1 MTNDTR
7 DTYNRIALD
16 WHNDHMQDTWSI
28 DATESFSKLLPS
40 GSRVLDVGCAGGLK
54 SRVLVKNGLHVVGID
69 TSEVFIE
76 IAKREVPEGDFR
88 VMDMRDMSS
97 LDGEF
102 DGIFIL
108 ASLLHIPKSDVHR
121 VLAGLMKKLKIGGYV
136 YVAVKERRPDQPEEE
151 IVVENDYGY
160 HYERFFSFYT
170 IPELQAD
177 FEAVGLDVQSIKNI
191 PFGKTNWIHVVGLK
205 KEKRRATT
213 AMEAT

>member
-7 DTYNRIALD
+7 DTYNRIAHD
-16 WHNDHMQDTWSI
+16 WHKDHMNDTWSI
-28 DATESFSKLLPS
+28 DATESFSKMLPA
-40 GSRVLDVGCAGGLK
+40 GSCVLDVGCAGGLK
-54 SRVLVKNGLHVVGID
+54 SRVLVKNGLRVVGID
-69 TSEVFIE
+69 TSEAFIE

-88 VMDMRDMSS
+88 VMDMRDVSS

-108 ASLLHIPKSDVHR
+108 ASLLHIPKLDVHR
-121 VLAGLMKKLKIGGYV
+121 ALSGLTAKLKIGGYI
-136 YVAVKERRPDQPEEE
+136 YVAVKERRADQLEEE

-160 HYERFFSFYT
+160 RYERFFSFYT

-177 FEAVGLDVQSIKNI
+177 VESVGLQIQSIKNI

-205 KEKRRATT
+205 K
-213 AMEAT
+213 